1 MSFKIIGA
9 IIGYMG
15 SGIYGALFGFLIG
28 FYIDYISSGEASSDS
43 QSQGKQGYSNYQSN
57 YQSQYQSHP
66 SDFKNSLLILIAAVM
81 KADGVTLKSELDL
94 VKAMLLR
101 TYGEAETK
109 VLLLKLR
116 DYLQQQHNLPEV
128 CRNLRNRM
136 SYSPRLELVHILF
149 RISRADGDISH
160 SELSLIDQ
168 VAAQLGISTPDYLS
182 LKAMF
187 VSSADSDYKILDVSQ
202 SATEDEVKKA
212 YRKLAMRFHP
222 DRLQDLSESER
233 KQAEGKFHR
242 VQTAYE
248 NIKKKNGWA

>member
-1 MSFKIIGA
+1 
-9 IIGYMG
+9 
-15 SGIYGALFGFLIG
+15 
-28 FYIDYISSGEASSDS
+28 
-43 QSQGKQGYSNYQSN
+43 
-57 YQSQYQSHP
+57 
-66 SDFKNSLLILIAAVM
+66 M
-81 KADGVTLKSELDL
+81 KADGVTMKSELDM

-101 TYGEAETK
+101 TYGEAEAK

-116 DYLQQQHNLPEV
+116 DYLQQEHNLAEV

-149 RISRADGDISH
+149 RISRADGEISQ
-160 SELSLIDQ
+160 SELSLIDT

-187 VSSADSDYKILDVSQ
+187 VSSADSDYKILDVST
-202 SATEDEVKKA
+202 SATEEELKKA

-222 DRLQDLSESER
+222 DRLLDLSESEK
-233 KQAEGKFHR
+233 KQAEAKFHR
-242 VQTAYE
+242 VQAAYE